1 MGIVS
6 KPATKRSRKGHA
18 AVYGPDHGHINAAC
32 CRCPR
37 CRERRD
43 TREFVALMD
52 AQIAAQLYNDPPE
65 PTHFSGIEA
74 QVRSDAAGQYRIGV
88 DLAKGGD
95 HYTAHSVRV
104 K

>member
-32 CRCPR
+32 CECERCLA
-37 CRERRD
+37 RRGRIVPAD
-43 TREFVALMD
+43 TV
-52 AQIAAQLYNDPPE
+52 QIPLRIYQ
-65 PTHFSGIEA
+65 IE
-74 QVRSDAAGQYRIGV
+74 RSDKAGQYRIGV

-95 HYTAHSVRV
+95 HYTVHSVRV

>member
-18 AVYGPDHGHINAAC
+18 AVYGPDHGHVNAAC
-32 CRCPR
+32 CDCPR
-37 CRERRD
+37 CEARRF
-43 TREFVALMD
+43 TARTLQMM
-52 AQIAAQLYNDPPE
+52 AAQLYNDPPE
-65 PTHFSGIEA
+65 PTHFSGIE
-74 QVRSDAAGQYRIGV
+74 RSDKAGQYRIGV

-95 HYTAHSVRV
+95 HYTVHSVRV

>member
-1 MGIVS
+1 M
-6 KPATKRSRKGHA
+6 A
-18 AVYGPDHGHINAAC
+18 AK
-32 CRCPR
+32 
-37 CRERRD
+37 
-43 TREFVALMD
+43 
-52 AQIAAQLYNDPPE
+52 IAAQLYNDPPE